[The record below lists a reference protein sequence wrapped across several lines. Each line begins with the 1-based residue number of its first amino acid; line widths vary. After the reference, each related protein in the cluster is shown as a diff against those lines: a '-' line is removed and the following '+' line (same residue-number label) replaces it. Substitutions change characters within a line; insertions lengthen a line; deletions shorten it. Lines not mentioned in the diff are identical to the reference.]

1 MQGDKVN
8 YDRFRNWLLQD
19 KEAFTLSRW
28 LLSGGV
34 CVTLT
39 DDSDTP
45 TFYQTLAGV
54 THRKATPK
62 TASCSSAPE
71 CYVYFTLE
79 TLRCSFDTWFVLDGL
94 WIGISLDNYSA
105 FLVTTRN
112 SDLPGQTLQCTR
124 PY

>member
-1 MQGDKVN
+1 MRMDSAHSGIHTADDRVFWRQQIHFAFVFVQGDKVN

-62 TASCSSAPE
+62 T
-71 CYVYFTLE
+71 
-79 TLRCSFDTWFVLDGL
+79 VL
-94 WIGISLDNYSA
+94 
-105 FLVTTRN
+105 
-112 SDLPGQTLQCTR
+112 QQCA
-124 PY
+124 